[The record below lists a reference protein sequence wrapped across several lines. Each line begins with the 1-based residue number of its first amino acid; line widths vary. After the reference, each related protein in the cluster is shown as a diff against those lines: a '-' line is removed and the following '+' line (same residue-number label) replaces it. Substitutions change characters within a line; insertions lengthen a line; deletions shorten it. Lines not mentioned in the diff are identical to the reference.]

1 MSVSS
6 NGSSISIN
14 YNGEIMDLEQMLDET
29 IKGIQK
35 HLNDLQMQL
44 RQVAQSDDRNDSF
57 EEIVEFTDFIED
69 DVDSMILLFQDLQYV
84 AKEIRG
90 KTPPDMK
97 EWYLDH
103 KLKRKEKKQQEK
115 ASKKSKIKVTKLETT
130 PEATAEQVV

>member
-14 YNGEIMDLEQMLDET
+14 YNGEVMDLEQMLDET

-35 HLNDLQMQL
+35 YLNHLQL
-44 RQVAQSDDRNDSF
+44 ELRNVAQSDDRNDSF
-57 EEIVEFTDFIED
+57 EEIVEFTDNIDD
-69 DVDSMILLFQDLQYV
+69 DVDSMILLFEDLKTVSKQ
-84 AKEIRG
+84 IRG

-103 KLKRKEKKQQEK
+103 KLKRKDKKQQEK
-115 ASKKSKIKVTKLETT
+115 TSKKSKIKVTKLETT
-130 PEATAEQVV
+130 PETTAEQVV